1 MNKVIGFSSDDPNKL
16 QPGKKYAWEEV
27 VDKKCKFYTSG
38 KYGLEW
44 FKKNHIL
51 VRPVAIEEAY
61 DIHFNMKAKKLRYPV
76 PYMEVVKRSGDE
88 LNRNLAEKGID
99 WWPTDEY
106 TALPVYFPPILEE
119 APKDHD
125 FYVVNCRVAST
136 SWGANVGLPWVN
148 EISSQLK
155 GVGDVLMNTATARKR
170 GIKDGD
176 EIWIESVTGKIKQTV
191 RLCQGIRP
199 DCLLISGQFGQW
211 GMPVAKE
218 TKRASIST
226 LLPISIAWTD
236 KMTGNQQWIA
246 VKAKIYK
253 AK

>member
-1 MNKVIGFSSDDPNKL
+1 
-16 QPGKKYAWEEV
+16 
-27 VDKKCKFYTSG
+27 
-38 KYGLEW
+38 
-44 FKKNHIL
+44 
-51 VRPVAIEEAY
+51 
-61 DIHFNMKAKKLRYPV
+61 
-76 PYMEVVKRSGDE
+76 
-88 LNRNLAEKGID
+88 
-99 WWPTDEY
+99 
-106 TALPVYFPPILEE
+106 
-119 APKDHD
+119 
-125 FYVVNCRVAST
+125 
-136 SWGANVGLPWVN
+136 VN